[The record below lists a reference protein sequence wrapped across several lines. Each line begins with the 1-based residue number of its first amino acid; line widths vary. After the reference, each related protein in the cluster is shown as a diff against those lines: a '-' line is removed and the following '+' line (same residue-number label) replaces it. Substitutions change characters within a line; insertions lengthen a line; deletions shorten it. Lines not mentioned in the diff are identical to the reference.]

1 MLLIAALG
9 HARSKPTMS
18 GECQPHFK
26 EANPSHPFG
35 TNTLLLF
42 FYSLPFLSLPPV
54 IFLSPS
60 HLCQEVVD
68 KSSEVVWE
76 GCALS
81 PIGVPAELRP
91 QKHFYRAT
99 TCNATHGIAVAI
111 LSVCLSVRQMRV
123 L

>member
-26 EANPSHPFG
+26 EANQAILFG
-35 TNTLLLF
+35 TNTLLL

-68 KSSEVVWE
+68 KSSEEVWE

-91 QKHFYRAT
+91 KKHFYRAT
-99 TCNATHGIAVAI
+99 ACNATHGIAVAI
-111 LSVCLSVRQMRV
+111 LSLCLSVRQMRV